1 VARPP
6 QRAYRRHCTG
16 RVATAAAVLIRL
28 RYVDHAFARWPTGA
42 PPSGGFCFEPGQ
54 TTLES
59 IADPGTALSGAV
71 LKDVQTIVDS
81 GVLVGTGYGVQ
92 PTTQTWSVRTD
103 AKTKAGNYQFWCS
116 VHDFMNG
123 TLAVGQ

>member
-1 VARPP
+1 MHTVGIAQAGSQLP
-6 QRAYRRHCTG
+6 QPFLFDCGTSTMASPG
-16 RVATAAAVLIRL
+16 GL
-28 RYVDHAFARWPTGA
+28 PGA

-81 GVLVGTGYGVQ
+81 GVLAGTGYGVQ